1 MLDKIIAIFVTI
13 SLLLTPV
20 ILADWWTMTREE
32 PQDYYPGWN
41 LICYCADQPINASVL
56 IQTYPNCTMLSKFN
70 AQTQS
75 YQTYFLDGP
84 SSFDFKVTC
93 QIGIFIF
100 IEPQE

>member
-1 MLDKIIAIFVTI
+1 MIDKIIAICVGI
-13 SLLLTPV
+13 SILLTPV
-20 ILADWWTMTREE
+20 ILAEWWTMTREDP
-32 PQDYYPGWN
+32 PQYYPGWN
-41 LICYCADQPINASVL
+41 LVSYCTEESINASIL

-70 AQTQS
+70 AETQS
-75 YQTYFLDGP
+75 YHTYFLDGP

>member
-1 MLDKIIAIFVTI
+1 MKKIIIIGLALF
-13 SLLLTPV
+13 LLSTTLV
-20 ILADWWTMTREE
+20 SGDWWTMTREDP
-32 PQDYYPGWN
+32 PQYYPGWN
-41 LICYCADQPINASVL
+41 LVSYCTEEPINASIL

-70 AQTQS
+70 AETQS
-75 YQTYFLDGP
+75 YHTYFLDGP